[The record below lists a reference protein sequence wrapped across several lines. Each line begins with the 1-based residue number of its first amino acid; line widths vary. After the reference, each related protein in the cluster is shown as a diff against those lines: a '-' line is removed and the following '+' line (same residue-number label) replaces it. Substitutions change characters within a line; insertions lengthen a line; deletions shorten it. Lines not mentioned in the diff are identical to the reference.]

1 MNLVKNKKKRIICT
15 WRKATTTTEWWKY
28 RNTHTHARSLRREG
42 DEDSRRSATVG
53 SRCCCCFCLCICCR
67 TGSWAE
73 YCLKSA
79 LFIVFYSI
87 FLHFHLIQHSSHIKA
102 LIAAFFIGKLY
113 LYACVTLA
121 TSLTYFLSCVVIWW
135 FYVGN
140 ITARALSKI
149 CKSNKT
155 PKCSCIFLM
164 VLNNVVFRFFYT
176 IRLHARSNNIRLIT
190 SKNIKIMQL
199 QIRYM
204 PARRCVR
211 FKLNSPT
218 EIALFPACI
227 GLYMAKCG
235 QSRRSTISL
244 IS

>member
-1 MNLVKNKKKRIICT
+1 MALTVSWTWIWLKTKKTNYLHLAKSHNNNWMVKIQ
-15 WRKATTTTEWWKY
+15 EH
-28 RNTHTHARSLRREG
+28 THTHARSLRREG

-121 TSLTYFLSCVVIWW
+121 TSLTYFLSCCDLVVLRGKYHRARYRK
-135 FYVGN
+135 YV
-140 ITARALSKI
+140 K
-149 CKSNKT
+149 
-155 PKCSCIFLM
+155 
-164 VLNNVVFRFFYT
+164 V
-176 IRLHARSNNIRLIT
+176 
-190 SKNIKIMQL
+190 IKRQ
-199 QIRYM
+199 
-204 PARRCVR
+204 
-211 FKLNSPT
+211 SP
-218 EIALFPACI
+218 IV
-227 GLYMAKCG
+227 Y
-235 QSRRSTISL
+235 S
-244 IS
+244 

>member
-1 MNLVKNKKKRIICT
+1 MAKSHNNNWMVKIQ
-15 WRKATTTTEWWKY
+15 EH
-28 RNTHTHARSLRREG
+28 THTRARSLRREG

-199 QIRYM
+199 QFRYM

-235 QSRRSTISL
+235 QSRRCTISL

>member
-1 MNLVKNKKKRIICT
+1 M
-15 WRKATTTTEWWKY
+15 
-28 RNTHTHARSLRREG
+28 
-42 DEDSRRSATVG
+42 
-53 SRCCCCFCLCICCR
+53 
-67 TGSWAE
+67 
-73 YCLKSA
+73 
-79 LFIVFYSI
+79 FYSI

-121 TSLTYFLSCVVIWW
+121 TSLTYFWALLW
-135 FYVGN
+135 FGGFTWE
-140 ITARALSKI
+140 ISPRALSKI

-155 PKCSCIFLM
+155 PKSNCIFLM
-164 VLNNVVFRFFYT
+164 VLNNVVFRYFYT

-211 FKLNSPT
+211 FKLNSTT
-218 EIALFPACI
+218 EIALFPVCI